1 MAEGWLFDA
10 YPLKDKMIIWMKLGN
25 ENNNNNNNAAIRLED
40 NWSHSIYVASDNKSD
55 LKSLIDKIHRDE
67 SNIASLVKD
76 YELTS
81 RYERITDSAITEV
94 LKLTLSDSTKALA
107 LVRKIETLADGCNNN
122 KFGRLRFY
130 NADVLPAQSYFYE
143 HDIFPLAFCEVYESH
158 GHLRKLKWI
167 MKDSVLSPDYKLPAF
182 RTIHIR
188 LDIRK
193 EGKI

>member
-25 ENNNNNNNAAIRLED
+25 ENNNNNNAAIRLED

-107 LVRKIETLADGCNNN
+107 LVRKIETL
-122 KFGRLRFY
+122 
-130 NADVLPAQSYFYE
+130 
-143 HDIFPLAFCEVYESH
+143 
-158 GHLRKLKWI
+158 
-167 MKDSVLSPDYKLPAF
+167 
-182 RTIHIR
+182 
-188 LDIRK
+188 
-193 EGKI
+193 